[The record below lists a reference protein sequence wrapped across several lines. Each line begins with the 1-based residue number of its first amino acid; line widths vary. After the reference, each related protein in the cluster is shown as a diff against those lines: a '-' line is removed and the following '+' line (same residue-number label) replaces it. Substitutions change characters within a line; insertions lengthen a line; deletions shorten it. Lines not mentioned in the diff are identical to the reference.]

1 MFFSENYG
9 IIFSGMIYL
18 FQFLAS
24 LLAVMIIISL
34 HEFAHAFVAYKY
46 GDPTAKF
53 SGRMTLNPVRH
64 FDPLGVLMFAV
75 AGFGWAKPVP
85 INPRNF
91 KNYTW
96 GSFWTSAAGIIVNY
110 LTAFI
115 FCPLLALVH
124 IYVLP
129 KVDGTYAYYFLD
141 TFFWTMVLSSLSFCV
156 FNLLPLF
163 PLDGFRMVD
172 ALNKRRGNVYQFLYK
187 YGQYILLGL
196 ILIHFIAGRIPE
208 FWVIDILGHFMNYVV
223 RVFSIPIT
231 AFWEWIFE
239 LCGTPVRFGFF

>member
-1 MFFSENYG
+1 
-9 IIFSGMIYL
+9 MIDAI
-18 FQFLAS
+18 QILAS
-24 LLAVMIIISL
+24 LLAVTFIITL
-34 HEFAHAFVAYKY
+34 HEFAHAFVAYKC

-64 FDPLGVLMFAV
+64 FDPIGVIMFAL

-85 INPRNF
+85 VNPNNF
-91 KNYTW
+91 KNYKW

-110 LTAFI
+110 LTAFL
-115 FCPLLALVH
+115 FCPLFALVW

-129 KVDGTYAYYFLD
+129 KVDGTYAEIFLVQ
-141 TFFWTMVLSSLSFCV
+141 FFATMIVSSLSFCV

-172 ALNKRRGNVYQFLYK
+172 ALNRRRGKAYWFLYR
-187 YGQYILLGL
+187 YGQFILLGL
-196 ILIHFIAGRIPE
+196 ILLHILSGYLP
-208 FWVIDILGHFMNYVV
+208 ILGYIDVLGYVMNYLV
-223 RVFSIPIT
+223 RYFSMPIT

-239 LCGTPVRFGFF
+239 LCGKKIRFGLF

>member
-1 MFFSENYG
+1 MVQA
-9 IIFSGMIYL
+9 IQI
-18 FQFLAS
+18 LAS
-24 LLAVMIIISL
+24 LLAVMFIITL
-34 HEFAHAFVAYKY
+34 HEFAHAFVAYKC

-64 FDPLGVLMFAV
+64 FDPIGVVMFAL

-85 INPRNF
+85 VNPRNF
-91 KNYTW
+91 KNYKW

-110 LTAFI
+110 LTAFL

-129 KVDGTYAYYFLD
+129 EVKGTYAYYFLD
-141 TFFWTMVLSSLSFCV
+141 TFFWTMLLSSLSFCV

-172 ALNKRRGNVYQFLYK
+172 ALNRRRGKVYQFLYK
-187 YGQYILLGL
+187 NGQFILLGL
-196 ILIHFIAGRIPE
+196 ILLH
-208 FWVIDILGHFMNYVV
+208 ILSGYLPLLGYFDVLGYVMNYVV
-223 RVFSIPIT
+223 RVFSQPIT

-239 LCGTPVRFGFF
+239 LCGKKIRFGLF